1 MARQKFYNI
10 KATLQDSNGKITECK
25 YDMSREEFTGFFFKK
40 ILSPKGF
47 KVIKIEDIHEP
58 VIYIR

>member
-1 MARQKFYNI
+1 MARQKYYNI
-10 KATLQDSNGKITECK
+10 KAVLQDGNGKITECK
-25 YDMSREEFTGFFFKK
+25 YDMSLEEFNGFFFKN
-40 ILSPKGF
+40 ILFPKGF

>member
-1 MARQKFYNI
+1 MARQNFYNI
-10 KATLQDSNGKITECK
+10 KATLQDSNGKITEGK
-25 YDMSREEFTGFFFKK
+25 YAMSREEFNGFFFEK
-40 ILSPKGF
+40 ILMPKGF